1 MFDGRIEVFR
11 HHIVNANIAG
21 KIRNM
26 TIRYDY
32 QIFCEQPY
40 GGISRYFY
48 ELIQRLQQK
57 PGIHIQLDILSADNI
72 FLEQL
77 RGKTAWNEVQFK
89 GKKDLNRLLSN
100 VYDSFASRMQPF
112 DIFHPTYYNK
122 SSLFRSAGRP
132 MVITI
137 HDMIDERFHS
147 EKKEFENILSVR
159 AKHIQQAAKIIA
171 VSQNTRKDLIELCG
185 VPPEKIETIYH
196 GNSFDKNSER
206 HSLPR
211 LIEADYILY
220 TGKRYAYKNFRR
232 FAESMVPVLKENPSL
247 QLICAGGGPFK
258 ASEINLFTLL
268 GIHKQVM
275 YQPIPTDETLA
286 SLYNHAI
293 ALVYPSLYEG
303 FGLPIIE
310 AFACSCPVITSAGSS
325 TGEIAGDAAVLI
337 NPNDTKDIIEK
348 IWEVMN
354 NSTLQAELI
363 QKGHARAAQFN
374 WDKTAQQTLELYQ
387 SLVK

>member
-1 MFDGRIEVFR
+1 
-11 HHIVNANIAG
+11 
-21 KIRNM
+21 M

-57 PGIHIQLDILSADNI
+57 KGVHIQLDILSADNI

-77 RGKTAWNEVQFK
+77 RGKTAWNELQFK

-100 VYDSFASRMQPF
+100 AYDSFASRMQPF

-122 SSLFRSAGRP
+122 SSLSRTAGRP

-137 HDMIDERFHS
+137 HDMIDERFHRD
-147 EKKEFENILSVR
+147 KKEFENILSVR
-159 AKHIQQAAKIIA
+159 AKHIQQASKIIA

-185 VPPEKIETIYH
+185 VAPEKIETIYH
-196 GNSFDKNSER
+196 GNSFEKNITR
-206 HSLPR
+206 RSLTR
-211 LIEADYILY
+211 LIHADYILY
-220 TGKRYAYKNFRR
+220 TGKRYAYKNFNR
-232 FAESMVPVLKENPSL
+232 FVESMVPVLKENPPI
-247 QLICAGGGPFK
+247 QLVCAGGGPFK
-258 ASEINLFTLL
+258 ASEINQFTQL
-268 GIHKQVM
+268 GIQRQVV
-275 YQPIPTDETLA
+275 YQPIPTDEELA
-286 SLYNHAI
+286 ALYNHAI

-325 TGEIAGDAAVLI
+325 TGEIAGNAAVLI
-337 NPNDTKDIIEK
+337 DPNDTKDITEK

-354 NSTLQAELI
+354 NSTLQTEMI
-363 QKGHARAAQFN
+363 QKGLERATHFN
-374 WDKTAQQTLELYQ
+374 WDKTAQQTFELYQ
-387 SLVK
+387 SLVKA